1 MRSSPSSP
9 SRCPLRIE
17 PLLLGAILLLA
28 SSCNGDD
35 VVCGPGTAPAAGLIA
50 DIGTAQVTFGAFTSS
65 VNNDCTPPEGGPT
78 SITVDGTQVDQP
90 NFHITFCLPRPAE
103 LGSDPVAVTDVQHLE
118 VIDINARLDEN
129 CLLILDRTR
138 AGTGTVTFAGYCD
151 DGVDPAGYAMD
162 FSATLPGTR
171 ICTGNQQ
178 EPVDIA
184 LTGSVAVDA
193 I

>member
-1 MRSSPSSP
+1 M
-9 SRCPLRIE
+9 RIE
-17 PLLLGAILLLA
+17 PLLLLVTLLVLA
-28 SSCNGDD
+28 PGCNGDA
-35 VVCGPGTAPAAGLIA
+35 VCGPGTAPADGLSA
-50 DIGTAQVTFGAFTSS
+50 DIGTAEVTFGGFTSS

-78 SITVDGTQVDQP
+78 SITVDGTQVGQP
-90 NFHITFCLPRPAE
+90 AFHITFCLPRPAQ
-103 LGSDPVAVTDVQHLE
+103 LGADPVAVTDVQRLE

-138 AGTGTVTFAGYCD
+138 AGTGTVTFAGYCG
-151 DGVDPAGYAMD
+151 DGLDPAGYAMEFD
-162 FSATLPGTR
+162 AVVPGTR

-184 LTGSVAVDA
+184 LTGSVAIDA